1 MDNQS
6 RDQEASREAQ
16 SKQPYETPRL
26 TKHGRVEDITQKAGL
41 GAADGIAGSGIL

>member
-26 TKHGRVEDITQKAGL
+26 TKHGRVEDITQKVGL
-41 GAADGIAGSGIL
+41 STADGLTGSGVA